1 MNSALLIDILLC
13 LCVLLVAS
21 SMFLVKQSF
30 TAIVLFISLGLVITL
45 CWIQLNAIDV
55 AIAEAAIGAGLTGAM
70 LLASWRKL
78 STDKSPEKKPNSKAN
93 SKHDIK
99 YEKEHRGDL

>member
-1 MNSALLIDILLC
+1 MNSDLWVDFLLC
-13 LCVLLVAS
+13 VCVLVIAS

-70 LLASWRKL
+70 LIASWRKL
-78 STDKSPEKKPNSKAN
+78 STENSADKK
-93 SKHDIK
+93 
-99 YEKEHRGDL
+99 HRGDL

>member
-1 MNSALLIDILLC
+1 MNFDLWIDLF
-13 LCVLLVAS
+13 LCVCVLVIAS

-30 TAIVLFISLGLVITL
+30 TAIVLFISLGLVVTL

-70 LLASWRKL
+70 LLAAWRKL
-78 STDKSPEKKPNSKAN
+78 STEKPTDKPAKKK
-93 SKHDIK
+93 
-99 YEKEHRGDL
+99 HRGDL

>member
-1 MNSALLIDILLC
+1 MNIELWIDFLLC
-13 LCVLLVAS
+13 CCVLVIAFS
-21 SMFLVKQSF
+21 IFLVKQSF

-45 CWIQLNAIDV
+45 CWVQLNAFDV

-78 STDKSPEKKPNSKAN
+78 STDKPVEHLTEKT
-93 SKHDIK
+93 
-99 YEKEHRGDL
+99 HRGDL

>member
-1 MNSALLIDILLC
+1 MNIDLWVDTLLC
-13 LCVLLVAS
+13 ISVLVIAS
-21 SMFLVKQSF
+21 AMFIVKQSF

-55 AIAEAAIGAGLTGAM
+55 AISEAAIGAGLTGAM

-78 STDKSPEKKPNSKAN
+78 SIDKPVEKSPKKKP
-93 SKHDIK
+93 
-99 YEKEHRGDL
+99 RGDL

>member
-1 MNSALLIDILLC
+1 MNIDLSVDILLC
-13 LCVLLVAS
+13 ICVLVIAS

-45 CWIQLNAIDV
+45 CWIQLEAIDV
-55 AIAEAAIGAGLTGAM
+55 AIAEAAIGAGLTGGM

-78 STDKSPEKKPNSKAN
+78 SIDKPSKKKT
-93 SKHDIK
+93 
-99 YEKEHRGDL
+99 RGDL

>member
-1 MNSALLIDILLC
+1 MNSLLWSSALWVDILLC
-13 LCVLLVAS
+13 VCVLIIAS
-21 SMFLVKQSF
+21 SIFLVKQSF

-45 CWIQLNAIDV
+45 CWIQMNAIDV

-78 STDKSPEKKPNSKAN
+78 STDKAFEKRTDKKNQKQP
-93 SKHDIK
+93 
-99 YEKEHRGDL
+99 RGEL

>member
-1 MNSALLIDILLC
+1 MNIDLWIDFLLC
-13 LCVLLVAS
+13 CCVLVIACS
-21 SMFLVKQSF
+21 IFLVKQSF

-45 CWIQLNAIDV
+45 CWIQLNAFDV

-78 STDKSPEKKPNSKAN
+78 STDKPVENSTEKK
-93 SKHDIK
+93 
-99 YEKEHRGDL
+99 HRGDL

>member
-1 MNSALLIDILLC
+1 MNIDLWFDALL
-13 LCVLLVAS
+13 CVAALVIAS

-70 LLASWRKL
+70 LLAAWRKL
-78 STDKSPEKKPNSKAN
+78 STDKSAEKK
-93 SKHDIK
+93 
-99 YEKEHRGDL
+99 HRGDL

>member
-1 MNSALLIDILLC
+1 MNVDLWIDFLLC
-13 LCVLLVAS
+13 VSVLVIAS
-21 SMFLVKQSF
+21 SIFLVKQSF

-70 LLASWRKL
+70 LLAAWRKL
-78 STDKSPEKKPNSKAN
+78 SMDKTAEKAIVKTVENTNTTKP
-93 SKHDIK
+93 
-99 YEKEHRGDL
+99 RGEV

>member
-1 MNSALLIDILLC
+1 MNMELWIDVLLC
-13 LCVLLVAS
+13 ICVLVIAS

-78 STDKSPEKKPNSKAN
+78 SIDKVIEKQVGKRTAKTA
-93 SKHDIK
+93 
-99 YEKEHRGDL
+99 ETQHRGDL

>member
-1 MNSALLIDILLC
+1 MNSDLWVDFLLC
-13 LCVLLVAS
+13 VCVLVIAS

-70 LLASWRKL
+70 LIASWRKL
-78 STDKSPEKKPNSKAN
+78 STENSADK
-93 SKHDIK
+93 K
-99 YEKEHRGDL
+99 YRGDL

>member
-1 MNSALLIDILLC
+1 MNSELWIDILLC
-13 LCVLLVAS
+13 LCVLVIAG

-78 STDKSPEKKPNSKAN
+78 SIDKPTDKKG
-93 SKHDIK
+93 
-99 YEKEHRGDL
+99 RGDF

>member
-1 MNSALLIDILLC
+1 MNSELWIDILLC
-13 LCVLLVAS
+13 LGVLTIAS

-78 STDKSPEKKPNSKAN
+78 SIDKPAEKKG
-93 SKHDIK
+93 
-99 YEKEHRGDL
+99 RGDL

>member
-1 MNSALLIDILLC
+1 MNIMLSVDIILC
-13 LCVLLVAS
+13 LCVLVIAGS
-21 SMFLVKQSF
+21 IFLVKQSF
-30 TAIVLFISLGLVITL
+30 TAIVLFIGLGLVITL

-78 STDKSPEKKPNSKAN
+78 STDKSIDKKS
-93 SKHDIK
+93 
-99 YEKEHRGDL
+99 RGDL

>member
-78 STDKSPEKKPNSKAN
+78 STDKYPEKKPNSKD
-93 SKHDIK
+93 DIK
-99 YEKEHRGDL
+99 SEKEHRGDL

>member
-1 MNSALLIDILLC
+1 MNIELWIDFLLC
-13 LCVLLVAS
+13 VCVLVIACS
-21 SMFLVKQSF
+21 IFLVKQSF

-45 CWIQLNAIDV
+45 CWIQLNAFDV

-78 STDKSPEKKPNSKAN
+78 SIDKPIEKTAEKP
-93 SKHDIK
+93 
-99 YEKEHRGDL
+99 HRGDL

>member
-1 MNSALLIDILLC
+1 MNRDLSVDILLC
-13 LCVLLVAS
+13 ICVLVIAS

-30 TAIVLFISLGLVITL
+30 TAIILFISLVLVITL
-45 CWIQLNAIDV
+45 CWIPLDAIDF

-78 STDKSPEKKPNSKAN
+78 SIDKPAEKKT
-93 SKHDIK
+93 
-99 YEKEHRGDL
+99 RGDL

>member
-1 MNSALLIDILLC
+1 MNIDLWIDFLLC
-13 LCVLLVAS
+13 CCVLVIACS
-21 SMFLVKQSF
+21 IFLVKQSF

-78 STDKSPEKKPNSKAN
+78 STDKPVENSTEKK
-93 SKHDIK
+93 
-99 YEKEHRGDL
+99 HRGDL

>member
-1 MNSALLIDILLC
+1 MNIDLTIDLLLC
-13 LCVLLVAS
+13 FCVLVIAS
-21 SMFLVKQSF
+21 AIFIGKQSF
-30 TAIVLFISLGLVITL
+30 TAIVLFISLGLIITL

-78 STDKSPEKKPNSKAN
+78 STDKPEVKK
-93 SKHDIK
+93 
-99 YEKEHRGDL
+99 HRGDT